1 VARELTAASR
11 PHTQRTRNA
20 SWSPPVLLSIAT
32 LVVAMVLAIIGPGT
46 FDLDPTTQLLRLRNQ
61 GPSVANLL
69 GTDHLGRDVLARL
82 IAGLGMSLTVAAIA
96 LTIAVGAG
104 VLPALAAATVGGLIE
119 KALVWLVDLL
129 RAMPGVLLALVLAAV
144 LGSGIIPLSLA
155 VGLTFAPTFA
165 LVARAAY
172 QHERGK
178 PYIDALK
185 GLGAGALRISF
196 RHVLPNIAGPL
207 VTQTAIVLPRC
218 IVTESVMSFL
228 GLGASP
234 DMITWGRMIAQASRF
249 FEVNPVAV
257 MAPTL
262 ATGVLTLSLA
272 VIGTAT
278 RRRLDPMRR
287 GERGR

>member
-1 VARELTAASR
+1 MAGELTAAS
-11 PHTQRTRNA
+11 PQHAKPTRGA
-20 SWSPPVLLSIAT
+20 SWSVPLLLCVAT
-32 LVVAMVLAIIGPGT
+32 LVVAIVLALLGPEAFG
-46 FDLDPTTQLLRLRNQ
+46 LDPTTQLLRLRNQ
-61 GPSVANLL
+61 GPSVAHLL

-82 IAGLGMSLTVAAIA
+82 VAGLGMSLTVASIALAIA
-96 LTIAVGAG
+96 VAAG
-104 VLPALAAATVGGLIE
+104 IVPALIAATAGGLIE
-119 KALVWLVDLL
+119 KALVWLIDLL

-144 LGSGIIPLSLA
+144 LGSGVIPLSLA

-178 PYIDALK
+178 PYIEALE
-185 GLGAGALRISF
+185 GLGAGALRISA

-207 VTQTAIVLPRC
+207 VTQAAIVLPRC

-249 FEVNPVAV
+249 FEINPVAV

-262 ATGVLTLSLA
+262 ATGILTLSLA

-278 RRRLDPMRR
+278 RRWLDPMRR